1 MRYRQNSLGVLSAYR
16 YRKVTEEMLA
26 KVKESTRVLNVEGNE
41 RQEPSNSHDSLN
53 IHEAPEVPN
62 LTVHSV
68 YTRHSTFMRS

>member
-1 MRYRQNSLGVLSAYR
+1 MW
-16 YRKVTEEMLA
+16 
-26 KVKESTRVLNVEGNE
+26 NVEGDE